1 MVAELTILE
10 NFINLLM
17 DNPSP
22 ERIMDFKASKAED
35 ERLQYLVRKS
45 KEVELSLSEQVEL
58 NETFKAN
65 HYVAMAKIKAYDKL
79 KN

>member
-22 ERIMDFKASKAED
+22 EQIMSFKASRAED
-35 ERLQYLVRKS
+35 ERLQFLVRKS
-45 KEVELSLSEQVEL
+45 KEVELTLAEQVEL

-65 HYVAMAKIKAYDKL
+65 HYVAMAKIKAYGRL